1 MWNECSYDIQCVFCV
16 IKAGIQYSNVENERF
31 LTYQRPFS
39 VPLLLEKEEQ
49 EETEDGN
56 CKQNVITNSRNLS
69 MKKYPN

>member
-1 MWNECSYDIQCVFCV
+1 MCLMCNQG
-16 IKAGIQYSNVENERF
+16 GIQYSNVENERF

-56 CKQNVITNSRNLS
+56 CEQNVITNSRNLS
-69 MKKYPN
+69 IKKYPN